1 MSKTVSLALVAGGML
16 LLIFGVIAYD
26 SSSSDISRFV
36 SSSAVDRSVWLFVGG
51 LVGAAIGLGG
61 LLRVSRRNRG

>member
-1 MSKTVSLALVAGGML
+1 MSKTISLALVAAGML

-26 SSSSDISRFV
+26 SSSSDVSRFV
-36 SSSAVDRSVWLFVGG
+36 SGSAVDRSVWLFVGG